1 MGKLYIF
8 IIVLLLA
15 AAGGGYYVYNK
26 QKQELLK
33 LKLESINSKI
43 LGIDTIGILKLDT
56 LNPAIKL
63 TLEDIQRQRIYL
75 DTLSSKIKRTK
86 SGEIDIDS
94 ALQILKNL

>member
-86 SGEIDIDS
+86 TGEIDIDS

>member
-8 IIVLLLA
+8 IIVLLLT